1 MELKKIIMIFFPYAL
16 PGELAAWSQRQISK
30 DSWLE
35 RKVKSLL
42 GLLRFEYVN
51 PRANMIV

>member
-42 GLLRFEYVN
+42 GLLRFKYVN